1 MNSWKDAVKQSSQ
14 GILISLHVVPGA
26 SNEVFPSG
34 YNPWR
39 NCLEIK
45 VRSAASENKANREVL
60 ETLAGFFGI
69 APQDVQLI
77 NGLKNRE
84 KTVLL
89 KRISFDRVCIIL
101 EGALHG

>member
-1 MNSWKDAVKQSSQ
+1 MTSWKDAVKQSPQ
-14 GILISLHVVPGA
+14 GVLISLHVVPGS

-60 ETLAGFFGI
+60 ETLARFFGI
-69 APQDVQLI
+69 AHEDVQLLS
-77 NGLKNRE
+77 GLKNRE
-84 KTVLL
+84 KTILL
-89 KRISFDRVCIIL
+89 KRISFKRVCTIL
-101 EGALHG
+101 EGVLHG